1 MLTKT
6 YTKKLTRNVL
16 LVAIISGNIPYVL
29 SFLNKEPVSSLGEAW
44 VVSVVAVSLG
54 YLVRGYKDSK
64 AESDDDYRR
73 GENGTVNGIYGEDNN
88 GN

>member
-1 MLTKT
+1 M
-6 YTKKLTRNVL
+6 
-16 LVAIISGNIPYVL
+16 AIISGNIPYIL

-64 AESDDDYRR
+64 AESDDNYRR
-73 GENGTVNGIYGEDNN
+73 VEDGINDGVDGESDNSN
-88 GN
+88 